1 MQGLV
6 SIGWHLQPGPE
17 VWGAACQNGCPLTA
31 ALAETGT
38 THRLSVLV
46 KINSGDSL
54 ENRI

>member
-1 MQGLV
+1 MRGLV